1 MYCGFKKYLVISN
14 LQLIKGSMDR
24 VILQNSEVQVEFS
37 PDKGMNLL
45 RLAVGNLEII
55 DQNTKPLFEERF
67 AGLGSLIGPH
77 FHHRS
82 KNQIPP
88 VVSEDLFPHIARVRA
103 KGTEEPFSHGI
114 ARYAPWTAQV
124 VENAIMATL
133 SGSDVWNGSP
143 LTALEGF
150 SFEMNLVA
158 SLLKNGLSLD
168 FSVQSKK
175 PSVLGLHYYYTL
187 PVSGGRVKALV
198 ENQYRAQDLWQ
209 PIPSAFL
216 DADGHLFFDATQ
228 ECDFGF
234 IPKKGK
240 DGFFEILYENAQ
252 FTLKIRFQTDEKEAS
267 WQLYRPQG
275 ASYICIEPLSARNPK
290 NPVLEQSRLKVE
302 IEVFSR

>member
-1 MYCGFKKYLVISN
+1 
-14 LQLIKGSMDR
+14 MDR

-133 SGSDVWNGSP
+133 SGNDVWNGSP

-175 PSVLGLHYYYTL
+175 PY
-187 PVSGGRVKALV
+187 
-198 ENQYRAQDLWQ
+198 
-209 PIPSAFL
+209 
-216 DADGHLFFDATQ
+216 
-228 ECDFGF
+228 
-234 IPKKGK
+234 
-240 DGFFEILYENAQ
+240 
-252 FTLKIRFQTDEKEAS
+252 
-267 WQLYRPQG
+267 
-275 ASYICIEPLSARNPK
+275 
-290 NPVLEQSRLKVE
+290 
-302 IEVFSR
+302 